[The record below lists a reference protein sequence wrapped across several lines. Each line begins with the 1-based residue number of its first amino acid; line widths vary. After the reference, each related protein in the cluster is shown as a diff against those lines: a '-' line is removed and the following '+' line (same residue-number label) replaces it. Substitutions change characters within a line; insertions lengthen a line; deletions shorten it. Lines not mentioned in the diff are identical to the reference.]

1 MALDLINEFFFLFFL
16 FSVIFSYSMV
26 KISKKI
32 FKGQLLDKDF
42 LKPQAFHKKAI
53 PRIGGIIFFIL
64 LLLFI
69 FVYNKIFNIF
79 IIDYLI
85 LTSFFFILG
94 FLDDLKIK
102 INPNSRL
109 IIMILILLFAINI
122 FSIEINRSGLTFLN
136 QWLGNDIFQ
145 LCFVLLCFLF
155 IVNGANLIDG
165 FNGLLIIQFII
176 ITIIYYLISLNDRNL
191 EFSYILLTQII
202 IASTILFF
210 NFPKSKIFLGD
221 SGSYLIGS
229 LLAINSIKV
238 FESNFYISPFFF
250 AGVLFYLFFEVFFS
264 FIRKSLKKK
273 SPLKPDNSHLH
284 MILFQTLKK
293 KYGHKKS
300 NYLTSIII
308 NFIYVILLI
317 PLYNFKGNGL
327 FCRYYFFSLIF
338 FYIFC
343 YFQLTSKQNKL

>member
-1 MALDLINEFFFLFFL
+1 MPGVTYF
-16 FSVIFSYSMV
+16 
-26 KISKKI
+26 
-32 FKGQLLDKDF
+32 
-42 LKPQAFHKKAI
+42 
-53 PRIGGIIFFIL
+53 
-64 LLLFI
+64 LLFI
-69 FVYNKIFNIF
+69 FVYNKFFNIF
-79 IIDYLI
+79 LIDYLI

-210 NFPKSKIFLGD
+210 NFPKSKIFLGV

-229 LLAINSIKV
+229 IIALDSIK
-238 FESNFYISPFFF
+238 NFQ
-250 AGVLFYLFFEVFFS
+250 
-264 FIRKSLKKK
+264 K
-273 SPLKPDNSHLH
+273 
-284 MILFQTLKK
+284 
-293 KYGHKKS
+293 
-300 NYLTSIII
+300 
-308 NFIYVILLI
+308 NF
-317 PLYNFKGNGL
+317 
-327 FCRYYFFSLIF
+327 
-338 FYIFC
+338 
-343 YFQLTSKQNKL
+343 